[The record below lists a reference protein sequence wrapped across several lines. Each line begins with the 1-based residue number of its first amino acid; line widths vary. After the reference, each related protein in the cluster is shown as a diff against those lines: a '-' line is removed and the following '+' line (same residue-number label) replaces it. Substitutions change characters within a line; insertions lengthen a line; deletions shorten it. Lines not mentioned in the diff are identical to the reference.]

1 MGEYEKLYEHV
12 ILRRS
17 DANVPFAGLRGLL
30 KRLGFEE
37 RIKGDHHIFTR
48 EPRRRDPQ
56 STAAERQGQTVP
68 GEAGARSDLELQSN
82 FGGLIMNTKYEIII
96 FWSAEDN
103 AFVAEVPELPGCM
116 ADGNSYQE
124 ALSNAEQ
131 IIQEWIDT
139 ANELGRPVPEPRGR
153 LAYA

>member
-1 MGEYEKLYEHV
+1 
-12 ILRRS
+12 
-17 DANVPFAGLRGLL
+17 
-30 KRLGFEE
+30 
-37 RIKGDHHIFTR
+37 
-48 EPRRRDPQ
+48 
-56 STAAERQGQTVP
+56 
-68 GEAGARSDLELQSN
+68 
-82 FGGLIMNTKYEIII
+82 MNTKYEIII

-139 ANELGRPVPEPRGR
+139 ANELGRSIPEPRGR
-153 LAYA
+153 LASA